1 MCANTLGSPV
11 TSQKLCKKMW
21 FGESQS
27 TDTDLGN
34 KGTNTVNI
42 NMNTMKNWKAF
53 EQIELDLDVNDIVRI
68 SSQIV

>member
-1 MCANTLGSPV
+1 
-11 TSQKLCKKMW
+11 MW

-34 KGTNTVNI
+34 KGTNTVKI